1 MLKNNSKYVTVVI
14 AAMSATRC
22 ARAMKAVRDNVAN
35 ILLLIIDLPL
45 SVVPHSAIS
54 WARRPDWKTLVVS
67 SLPEIPK

>member
-1 MLKNNSKYVTVVI
+1 MNNSKYVTVVI

-35 ILLLIIDLPL
+35 ILLLIIDHNSL